1 MRLSWTF
8 RVLAA
13 ACAAAFVAVP
23 ATASAPAEGPAPT
36 VVCLNTVLAAL
47 PAMPQIGDP
56 APVGTIRS
64 TTGPGA
70 PTATIPNVVLLAP
83 QPGTGALTVSVGTTL
98 PSLPGVT
105 LIAPQVLIPP
115 TPAPGQIPSVVAS
128 GLLRSAAGAAATA
141 SVACY

>member
-1 MRLSWTF
+1 MC

-13 ACAAAFVAVP
+13 LCVAAFAAAP
-23 ATASAPAEGPAPT
+23 ASASGAADAPVP
-36 VVCLNTVLAAL
+36 VVICLNTVLPAL
-47 PAMPQIGDP
+47 PATPSIVGP

-64 TTGPGA
+64 TTGLGG
-70 PTATIPNVVLLAP
+70 PTTTLPSVMLLAP
-83 QPGTGALTVSVGTTL
+83 QPGTGAITVPVGTTM

-115 TPAPGQIPSVVAS
+115 NAAPGQVPSIVVR
-128 GLLRSAAGAAATA
+128 GLLPTAAGAAATA